1 MWHECTLWISLG
13 IKIYEIY
20 DFWMMYSSDAML
32 LQVRNLNKIRYLLLT
47 HIWSNGTVW
56 LNCLMEPVSIQ
67 KYFRSMY
74 ANANYAGNWPMR
86 FDALETGTLLQIYL
100 LQVNNLLELSAYEN
114 IIVHSRNIKYL
125 IHIIL
130 ILTLLYR
137 ENWMQMTP
145 RLEYCCS

>member
-1 MWHECTLWISLG
+1 
-13 IKIYEIY
+13 
-20 DFWMMYSSDAML
+20 
-32 LQVRNLNKIRYLLLT
+32 
-47 HIWSNGTVW
+47 
-56 LNCLMEPVSIQ
+56 
-67 KYFRSMY
+67 
-74 ANANYAGNWPMR
+74 MR

-114 IIVHSRNIKYL
+114 IIVDSRNIKYL

>member
-1 MWHECTLWISLG
+1 
-13 IKIYEIY
+13 
-20 DFWMMYSSDAML
+20 
-32 LQVRNLNKIRYLLLT
+32 
-47 HIWSNGTVW
+47 
-56 LNCLMEPVSIQ
+56 
-67 KYFRSMY
+67 
-74 ANANYAGNWPMR
+74 MR

-114 IIVHSRNIKYL
+114 IIVDSRNIKYF

>member
-1 MWHECTLWISLG
+1 
-13 IKIYEIY
+13 
-20 DFWMMYSSDAML
+20 
-32 LQVRNLNKIRYLLLT
+32 
-47 HIWSNGTVW
+47 
-56 LNCLMEPVSIQ
+56 
-67 KYFRSMY
+67 
-74 ANANYAGNWPMR
+74 MR

>member
-1 MWHECTLWISLG
+1 
-13 IKIYEIY
+13 
-20 DFWMMYSSDAML
+20 
-32 LQVRNLNKIRYLLLT
+32 
-47 HIWSNGTVW
+47 
-56 LNCLMEPVSIQ
+56 
-67 KYFRSMY
+67 
-74 ANANYAGNWPMR
+74 MR

-114 IIVHSRNIKYL
+114 IIVGSRNIKYL